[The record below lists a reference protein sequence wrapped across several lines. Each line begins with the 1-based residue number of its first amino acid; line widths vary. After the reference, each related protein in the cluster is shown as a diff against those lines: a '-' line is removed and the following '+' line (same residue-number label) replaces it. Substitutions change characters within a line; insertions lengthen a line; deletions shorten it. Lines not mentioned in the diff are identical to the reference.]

1 MNFCPPISKSSV
13 GTPIF
18 YFISWV
24 YIYRITSV
32 QTFSKIWVQNL
43 FGWNDLNSF
52 AGWFQFTT
60 TVWTIEQLVVIVLQE
75 NMGKVFWQLCMTWK
89 GKHVVTKFI
98 VLEHNVCTLSNHLD
112 ACVQILLHRQS
123 EYGKSWFWRSGTLS
137 ILPHFLMWTVGTT
150 DGMDHFCRNPLKQ
163 KDHSWRY
170 STFSVSAIWNK
181 ICFYVIFIFNGVFE
195 PALTSS
201 TSCKACANFNADK
214 RTAAVPP
221 TGKETVPF
229 DIWFPEFQ
237 TQNLLKHGA
246 SL

>member
-75 NMGKVFWQLCMTWK
+75 NMGKVFWKLCMTWK

-123 EYGKSWFWRSGTLS
+123 EY
-137 ILPHFLMWTVGTT
+137 
-150 DGMDHFCRNPLKQ
+150 
-163 KDHSWRY
+163 

-181 ICFYVIFIFNGVFE
+181 ICFYVIFIFNWVFE

-229 DIWFPEFQ
+229 DIWFLEFQ
-237 TQNLLKHGA
+237 TKNLLKHGA